1 MGKAQRSLLIILPV
15 VPINEEDTNGIKPNE
30 VALMGTGNDSIL
42 DTYLYETNTLLEQLD
57 TIVLEAEK
65 ADTFSEDDVN
75 EIFRIMHTIKGSSAM
90 MEFNALMTVAHRI
103 EDLFFLIREQGMDIV
118 PEADRPDLF
127 DLMFQAVDF
136 FRGEMEK
143 IEAGQ
148 PLSEDI
154 DSFLGKINSLI
165 DKIKADSAAE
175 AAGETAPASGQPGGA
190 EQGADAAPQPG
201 PNSQLPTGV
210 QALAE
215 NFPYLLHIFFDE
227 GAGMENLRAFMLVTS
242 VKDVCAEEDFAYEPA
257 GVEGHPEAS
266 ETIVEQGF
274 FMGFRQKEAR
284 DKAIPL
290 LAASGSVRDYQAID
304 AAAPEEAKAEEP
316 KPQPSAEDHKE
327 AKGASASQ
335 SSAKSGSPEHPG
347 QQHARESLIS
357 VNLSKLDTLMA
368 LVGEIVITESMV
380 TASPDLK
387 GLKLDTF
394 TKSARQLRKLT
405 DELQD
410 VSMSLRMVPVSAT
423 FQKMNRVVRDMSK
436 KLNKKARLVLVGED
450 TEVDKTIVDTI
461 SDPIMHLV
469 RNSMD
474 HGIESDPAQRIAAGK
489 DPEGE
494 IVLSARHTGSEVIIE
509 IKDDGAGVDC
519 DSVLQKAI
527 RQGLASPD
535 VEYSQKEILNFLM
548 MPGFSTN
555 TEVTEFSGR
564 GVGMDVVKQNVEEVG
579 GVVSISSEWGKGMTT
594 TLKIPLTMAIMDGM
608 EVSVGDSIFTI
619 PINNIRQSFKVEAGE
634 IIHDAAQGEMLKV
647 MDNFY
652 PILRVKDIYNLES
665 GCDRL
670 EDGIVMWLESGE
682 ISYCL
687 LVDELRGE
695 QQVVVK
701 PLPSYVTAFNIKN
714 HGISGCT
721 ILGDGNI
728 SIILDV
734 ANFYTAAQSSVF

>member
-175 AAGETAPASGQPGGA
+175 AAGETAPASGQPDGA

-316 KPQPSAEDHKE
+316 KPHPSAEDHKE

-665 GCDRL
+665 GCDRV